1 MNKKTLSKFIVNDYF
16 ELPPSS
22 TKSKIVGFLN
32 SFAQNHIELKSPAL
46 FVCNKTGTLD
56 KFYIRSIIQSDFV
69 FLSDSVIQKIYNDQ
83 LSNKELNDLENLFQE
98 LKQLSISIVVFPEQ
112 NYTFFGKC
120 ENLPNKI
127 TEILYRTNFDIKF
140 LTIIDSYF
148 NYPIWAPKP
157 RPTQV
162 GFSQQFS
169 ITHNKLSALSESER
183 NSIING
189 YMPSSASI
197 YSKRY
202 PVFIRSNSVAENI
215 ETLIYA
221 CPKCKTF
228 FSVYSEFNY
237 LKCRECGSAIEFA
250 RDGQILLSNTISTF
264 DDIDSFLYSTL
275 VSKSFTNKPIITYS
289 DIVLMAYSKKGKLKE
304 DQKIELTIFADKIE
318 IKTQESVTKIKI
330 FDILNIQFLP
340 ENTIVIY
347 LKDKEFILR
356 GKSKENFYILYH
368 LLKMNK

>member
-69 FLSDSVIQKIYNDQ
+69 FLSDTVIQKIYNDQ

-140 LTIIDSYF
+140 L
-148 NYPIWAPKP
+148 
-157 RPTQV
+157 
-162 GFSQQFS
+162 
-169 ITHNKLSALSESER
+169 
-183 NSIING
+183 
-189 YMPSSASI
+189 
-197 YSKRY
+197 
-202 PVFIRSNSVAENI
+202 
-215 ETLIYA
+215 
-221 CPKCKTF
+221 
-228 FSVYSEFNY
+228 
-237 LKCRECGSAIEFA
+237 
-250 RDGQILLSNTISTF
+250 
-264 DDIDSFLYSTL
+264 
-275 VSKSFTNKPIITYS
+275 
-289 DIVLMAYSKKGKLKE
+289 
-304 DQKIELTIFADKIE
+304 
-318 IKTQESVTKIKI
+318 
-330 FDILNIQFLP
+330 
-340 ENTIVIY
+340 
-347 LKDKEFILR
+347 
-356 GKSKENFYILYH
+356 
-368 LLKMNK
+368 